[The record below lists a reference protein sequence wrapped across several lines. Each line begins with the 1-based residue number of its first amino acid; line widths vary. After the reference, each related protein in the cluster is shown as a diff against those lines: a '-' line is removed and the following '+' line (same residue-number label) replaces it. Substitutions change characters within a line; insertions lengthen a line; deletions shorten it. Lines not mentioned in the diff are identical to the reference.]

1 MSARS
6 LSAAASPHLVNDRVL
21 VWHRGQ
27 RRAGRI
33 SSIHRHEDGIE
44 YVVRLDD
51 SAGGMGTVVNVWS
64 SGARCAV
71 LGAVLGAVPDKV
83 WRPR

>member
-1 MSARS
+1 MIARS
-6 LSAAASPHLVNDRVL
+6 LSAAATRHLVNDRVL
-21 VWHRGQ
+21 VRHRGQ
-27 RRAGRI
+27 RRPGRV

-51 SAGGMGTVVNVWS
+51 SPGGMGTVVNVWN

-71 LGAVLGAVPDKV
+71 LGAVPDKV
-83 WRPR
+83 RQPR